1 MKTKNYLFARAG
13 FAFLCCTACCAF
25 FNYMTFVTFLPL
37 SYGKESLKV
46 WMFLLYIIQVA
57 AAVMTVLYGD
67 SLIKRRRF
75 IWEWHGKD
83 ELPVP
88 DKGKKK
94 TEVVFVTIDGCLF
107 NGLYLHEENV
117 FHGYDSLDFK
127 PDEIV
132 AWSTCQFYVQIKDR
146 FYFPDGSKW
155 IKKNGNC

>member
-127 PDEIV
+127 PNEIV
-132 AWSTCQFYVQIKDR
+132 AWSTCQFYVQIKDS
-146 FYFPDGSKW
+146 FYFPDGSEW

>member
-46 WMFLLYIIQVA
+46 WMSLLYIIQVA